1 MSYGEPGLLA
11 GWEHEAPDD
20 DTLLRQFLSN
30 WATSSES
37 PVTAMG
43 GRCLRRGDLVATS
56 LGRPAGFLNNVTLL
70 MPLDPSTLPETMSS
84 IDDFF
89 GSDRIDEI
97 LLFSPWPTPDLRAF
111 GWRLEGHPPLMLRPP
126 GGRHPQRHDLDIEEI
141 SETEGLREFHEVV
154 VPGYPIDGMG
164 DGARGLLLQEPVL
177 AESRLRCWVG
187 RRNGRPVSAVSVFVD
202 SGIND
207 VTLLATLPE
216 ERGKGYGEA
225 LMWRATLSSPQLPAM
240 LLSSDLGRRVYQRMG
255 YLPLMRFTV
264 WQRR

>member
-11 GWEHEAPDD
+11 GWEHEAPAD

-43 GRCLRRGDLVATS
+43 GRCLRRDDLVATS

-70 MPLDPSTLPETMSS
+70 MPLDPSTLQETMSS

-89 GSDRIDEI
+89 GPDQIDEI
-97 LLFSPWPTPDLRAF
+97 LLFSPWPTPDLRPF
-111 GWRLEGHPPLMLRPP
+111 GWRLEGHPPLMLRPA
-126 GGRHPQRHDLDIEEI
+126 GGSHPQRQDLDIEEI
-141 SETEGLREFHEVV
+141 SDIEGLREFHNVV
-154 VPGYPIDGMG
+154 VPGYPIDGMDEG
-164 DGARGLLLQEPVL
+164 PLELLLQESALGDP
-177 AESRLRCWVG
+177 RLRCWVG
-187 RRNGRPVSAVSVFVD
+187 RCDGRPVSAVSVFVD
-202 SGIND
+202 CGIND

-216 ERGKGYGEA
+216 ERGQGYGEA

-240 LLSSDLGRRVYQRMG
+240 LLSSDLGRPIYQRMG